1 MSVGV
6 IKRIDAAFMDG
17 LYCGDAGNA
26 LNGNEH
32 GRIPYLMF
40 CSMALSGLE

>member
-6 IKRIDAAFMDG
+6 IKRIEASFTEDD

-26 LNGNEH
+26 LNGNAN

-40 CSMALSGLE
+40 CSMAL